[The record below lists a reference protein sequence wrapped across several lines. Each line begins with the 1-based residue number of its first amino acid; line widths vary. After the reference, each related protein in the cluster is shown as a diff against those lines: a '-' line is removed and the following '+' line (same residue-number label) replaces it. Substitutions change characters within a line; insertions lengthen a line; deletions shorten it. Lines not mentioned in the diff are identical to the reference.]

1 MTRPLPLTL
10 LILFMIISLIYG
22 WLFMLNEQ
30 NHHFSNGSLKTNITI
45 LLWHWPFG
53 IQYSLAGDVCLKDY
67 GIAGCHLI
75 DNRSLMESA
84 NLVVFHNAELKYRKE
99 HLPLDLPRPASQ
111 RWVWLSLE
119 AYNGNLAAYKNL
131 FNLTMS
137 YHPQADITVPYGKL
151 IVKERPSQDFVI
163 PKNKSHE
170 VCWVVSNYQK
180 WQSRSAVYQKLR
192 QNINVQVYGYFVKRP
207 LRMAALLPTI
217 SQCYFYLAFENTE
230 SRHYITEKL
239 WRNAF
244 LAGAVPVVLGPPR
257 GDYEEVAPPKS
268 FIHVNDF
275 NSTEELAKYLRSLTK
290 DPEKYNAYF
299 TWRQNYTVKLYTD
312 WRERLCNIC
321 PLYERFPIKKIYKD
335 LGTWTKW

>member
-1 MTRPLPLTL
+1 M
-10 LILFMIISLIYG
+10 FISLIYG
-22 WLFMLNEQ
+22 WLFMFKEQ
-30 NHHFSNGSLKTNITI
+30 NHHISDESLKSNITI

-53 IQYSLAGDVCLKDY
+53 IQYSLEGDVCLKDY
-67 GIAGCHLI
+67 GIAGCRLV
-75 DNRSLMESA
+75 DNRALIESA
-84 NLVVFHNAELKYRKE
+84 NLVVFHNHELKIRKE
-99 HLPLDLPRPASQ
+99 RLPVDFPRPASQ

-119 AYNGNLAAYKNL
+119 APANNGYLTEYKNL

-151 IVKERPSQDFVI
+151 IAKEKPTQDFII
-163 PKNKSHE
+163 PKNKTHE
-170 VCWVVSNYQK
+170 ACWVVSNYQEGHY
-180 WQSRSAVYQKLR
+180 RSAVYQKLKEI
-192 QNINVQVYGYFVKRP
+192 INVQVYGHFAKRP
-207 LRMAALLPTI
+207 LEKLTLLPTI

-230 SRHYITEKL
+230 SPHYITEKL

-257 GDYEEVAPPKS
+257 GDYEAVAPPKS

-275 NSTEELAKYLRSLTK
+275 NSTEALAKYLRCLTK

-321 PLYERFPIKKIYKD
+321 PLYERFPTKKIYKD
-335 LGTWTKW
+335 LTTWTKW